1 MDRDKRKLI
10 AEAGIF
16 LALSIVLEY
25 ATLFIPRLPQ
35 GGKIISL
42 GMIPLLIYAIL
53 RGGIPGMTMGFAMGI
68 LFYFLDPFFLH
79 PLQYILDY
87 PVAFCLVGAAGF
99 VVIKD
104 KEWTY
109 YMAILTGL
117 FLRFLAHFASGV
129 VFFKIYMPEGF
140 KNIYL
145 YSAAYNAAFIIPT
158 AIVCILLV
166 PYLVKRIFSLG
177 K

>member
-1 MDRDKRKLI
+1 LDREKRKLI
-10 AEAGIF
+10 AEAGVF

-25 ATLFIPRLPQ
+25 VTLFIPRLPQ

-42 GMIPLLIYAIL
+42 GMIPLLTFAIL

-68 LFYFLDPFFLH
+68 IFYFVDPFFLH

-87 PVAFCLVGAAGF
+87 PIAFSLVGVAGF
-99 VVIKD
+99 IAQEGEK
-104 KEWTY
+104 WIY
-109 YMAILTGL
+109 AAIPTGL

-129 VFFKIYMPEGF
+129 IFFKAYMPEGF

-158 AIVCILLV
+158 AIVCILIV
-166 PYLVKRIFSLG
+166 PYLVKRFKSY